1 MQLTINQLR
10 AQIAEAKAAHEV
22 QLVEA
27 RRAEQGRG
35 DGVEAHGQHEL
46 AALPAAQATDGIVQV
61 ACLAAELRLEEL
73 TAVAAREE
81 AERQREAA
89 RIARAE
95 LRTQMQMLR
104 TQVATSTEADARL
117 VELEEEVAAGEAQ
130 LVELRAKLAA
140 RPASAPATTDWK
152 EATAEGGRTY
162 YYDTTNPQATSWS
175 NPPALQAPAG
185 SGGSPAPKVALSE
198 AAQDELGALRAQNAK
213 LQRQLATAS
222 AKLRA
227 ACSAL
232 SEQQQQVADAMS
244 IGSTKCLQ
252 AALHGWLL
260 HLLSMYWRVWSGA
273 AREGAQHFLGR
284 SAEPV
289 RQQALRGWLG
299 RWEASGAM
307 HALLKWR
314 EVAVVLAGRRQL
326 HLARELLSAQQ
337 EQWQDAMMA
346 NGAARLENILA
357 ASRLTPLPVAFALWR
372 ALALDRARIIPVHG
386 GGAAG
391 AVLAAQLDDERAQTA
406 QATQAAE
413 LRAQEG
419 APTAREQASQAAATP
434 GATPWEGIAGL
445 DAAVYAGF
453 ASTQAAVA
461 EAKQSADR
469 ERVAMRQALLQR
481 GGALPAAAAAS
492 ASPTAPG
499 TPHSQWE
506 LQQELNTVRRHASE
520 VESARSSALQSQ
532 RVATAAAADVQRVSS
547 AALSEVAQL
556 RQQLHDA
563 RGAAAREAQQRRAN
577 TVRQLRFGGPADEPA
592 RRAMQCASS
601 VLLRDSSGA
610 SARARAHGGAMGRAP
625 TPVTPH
631 WPTNRSAASRLL
643 SPQPAW

>member
-1 MQLTINQLR
+1 
-10 AQIAEAKAAHEV
+10 
-22 QLVEA
+22 
-27 RRAEQGRG
+27 
-35 DGVEAHGQHEL
+35 
-46 AALPAAQATDGIVQV
+46 
-61 ACLAAELRLEEL
+61 
-73 TAVAAREE
+73 
-81 AERQREAA
+81 
-89 RIARAE
+89 
-95 LRTQMQMLR
+95 
-104 TQVATSTEADARL
+104 
-117 VELEEEVAAGEAQ
+117 
-130 LVELRAKLAA
+130 
-140 RPASAPATTDWK
+140 
-152 EATAEGGRTY
+152 
-162 YYDTTNPQATSWS
+162 
-175 NPPALQAPAG
+175 
-185 SGGSPAPKVALSE
+185 
-198 AAQDELGALRAQNAK
+198 
-213 LQRQLATAS
+213 
-222 AKLRA
+222 
-227 ACSAL
+227 
-232 SEQQQQVADAMS
+232 
-244 IGSTKCLQ
+244 
-252 AALHGWLL
+252 
-260 HLLSMYWRVWSGA
+260 
-273 AREGAQHFLGR
+273 
-284 SAEPV
+284 
-289 RQQALRGWLG
+289 
-299 RWEASGAM
+299 M

-434 GATPWEGIAGL
+434 GAAPWEGIAGL

-631 WPTNRSAASRLL
+631 WPTNRSAASRLR

>member
-1 MQLTINQLR
+1 MCNTWQ
-10 AQIAEAKAAHEV
+10 
-22 QLVEA
+22 
-27 RRAEQGRG
+27 
-35 DGVEAHGQHEL
+35 
-46 AALPAAQATDGIVQV
+46 
-61 ACLAAELRLEEL
+61 
-73 TAVAAREE
+73 
-81 AERQREAA
+81 
-89 RIARAE
+89 
-95 LRTQMQMLR
+95 
-104 TQVATSTEADARL
+104 
-117 VELEEEVAAGEAQ
+117 
-130 LVELRAKLAA
+130 LAA
-140 RPASAPATTDWK
+140 RPAGAPATTDWK
-152 EATAEGGRTY
+152 EATAESGRTY
-162 YYDTTNPQATSWS
+162 YYDTANPQATSWS
-175 NPPALQAPAG
+175 KPPELQAPAG
-185 SGGSPAPKVALSE
+185 SGGSLAPKAALSE
-198 AAQDELGALRAQNAK
+198 AAQDELAGLRAQNAK

-227 ACSAL
+227 AGSAL

-273 AREGAQHFLGR
+273 ARVGAQQFLGR

-289 RQQALRGWLG
+289 RRQALRGWLG

-314 EVAVVLAGRRQL
+314 EAAVVLAGRRQL
-326 HLARELLSAQQ
+326 HLSRELLSAQQ

-357 ASRLTPLPVAFALWR
+357 ASRLTALPVAFALWR
-372 ALALDRARIIPVHG
+372 ALALDRARVIPVLG
-386 GGAAG
+386 GGAARHAPSPSSPLLMQHLELEVARLSEHARGG
-391 AVLAAQLDDERAQTA
+391 ANSEEWSALYAHSKLLAAQLDDERAQA
-406 QATQAAE
+406 GQATQA
-413 LRAQEG
+413 RA
-419 APTAREQASQAAATP
+419 TQAAALRAHEG
-434 GATPWEGIAGL
+434 GATARGQASPAAASRGAAAATWEGIAGL

-461 EAKQSADR
+461 EAKQHADR
-469 ERVAMRQALLQR
+469 ERVALRQALQQR
-481 GGALPAAAAAS
+481 GGALPAAAAVP
-492 ASPTAPG
+492 ASPAAPG

-506 LQQELNTVRRHASE
+506 LQQELNAVRRHASE

-563 RGAAAREAQQRRAN
+563 RGAAAREAQQRRINA
-577 TVRQLRFGGPADEPA
+577 VRQLRFGGPADEPA

-601 VLLRDSSGA
+601 VLLRDSLGA
-610 SARARAHGGAMGRAP
+610 SAGARAQGGAMGRAA

>member
-1 MQLTINQLR
+1 MQHLQL
-10 AQIAEAKAAHEV
+10 EV
-22 QLVEA
+22 
-27 RRAEQGRG
+27 
-35 DGVEAHGQHEL
+35 
-46 AALPAAQATDGIVQV
+46 
-61 ACLAAELRLEEL
+61 
-73 TAVAAREE
+73 
-81 AERQREAA
+81 
-89 RIARAE
+89 
-95 LRTQMQMLR
+95 
-104 TQVATSTEADARL
+104 ARL
-117 VELEEEVAAGEAQ
+117 SEHARGGANSEE
-130 LVELRAKLAA
+130 
-140 RPASAPATTDWK
+140 W
-152 EATAEGGRTY
+152 
-162 YYDTTNPQATSWS
+162 
-175 NPPALQAPAG
+175 
-185 SGGSPAPKVALSE
+185 
-198 AAQDELGALRAQNAK
+198 
-213 LQRQLATAS
+213 
-222 AKLRA
+222 
-227 ACSAL
+227 SAL
-232 SEQQQQVADAMS
+232 YAHS
-244 IGSTKCLQ
+244 K
-252 AALHGWLL
+252 
-260 HLLSMYWRVWSGA
+260 
-273 AREGAQHFLGR
+273 
-284 SAEPV
+284 
-289 RQQALRGWLG
+289 
-299 RWEASGAM
+299 
-307 HALLKWR
+307 
-314 EVAVVLAGRRQL
+314 
-326 HLARELLSAQQ
+326 
-337 EQWQDAMMA
+337 
-346 NGAARLENILA
+346 
-357 ASRLTPLPVAFALWR
+357 
-372 ALALDRARIIPVHG
+372 
-386 GGAAG
+386 
-391 AVLAAQLDDERAQTA
+391 VLAAQLDDERARTSQST
-406 QATQAAE
+406 QVRATQAAA

-419 APTAREQASQAAATP
+419 EATARGQVSPEAATR
-434 GATPWEGIAGL
+434 GAATTWEGIAGL